1 MECGC
6 KQETTSIVLEGEY
19 GADPLWCAVCQYNLD
34 LDEIALSSD
43 LINELYNWAG
53 SFGEWVD
60 IELNEFVED
69 GEKLEASHNAR
80 GKELASKVNAEL
92 GAKYKV
98 TFRTSEM

>member
-43 LINELYNWAG
+43 LINELYNCI
-53 SFGEWVD
+53 GETTM
-60 IELNEFVED
+60 LSTCGCTNFCM
-69 GEKLEASHNAR
+69 
-80 GKELASKVNAEL
+80 
-92 GAKYKV
+92 YKNIC
-98 TFRTSEM
+98 